1 MTGAK
6 YSPEAASL
14 LRFADQII
22 ARKRLF
28 SHLDESHAT
37 LHAVKR
43 ISATEMIIFHQ
54 LEAATCRMSIGCSD
68 TPA

>member
-1 MTGAK
+1 MTGAES
-6 YSPEAASL
+6 SPEAAFL
-14 LRFADQII
+14 LRFAHPII

-28 SHLDESHAT
+28 SYSDESHAT

-68 TPA
+68 THA